1 MCCLRRALYWIK
13 LKLGLSTPDLALLKR
28 RGLRLGK
35 DVTIM
40 PGAVIDPSH
49 CWLIEIGDR
58 SGIAESVI
66 LLAHDASTLRT
77 LGYVKVG
84 QIRIG
89 SDVFIGIR
97 SILLP
102 GSSVGDGSII
112 GAGSV
117 VTGSIPP
124 GVVAAGVPARVI
136 MTREEYFAK
145 EAARLA
151 EGPRF
156 EAEYTIRGGITDA
169 MKKEMVERIGEGIGY
184 VR

>member
-1 MCCLRRALYWIK
+1 
-13 LKLGLSTPDLALLKR
+13 
-28 RGLRLGK
+28 
-35 DVTIM
+35 M

-58 SGIAESVI
+58 TRIAEGVI
-66 LLAHDASTLRT
+66 LLAHDASTIRT
-77 LGYVKVG
+77 LGYAKIG

-97 SILLP
+97 TILLP

-117 VTGSIPP
+117 VVGSIPP
-124 GVVAAGVPARVI
+124 GVVAAGAPARVI

-151 EGPRF
+151 DAPRF
-156 EAEYTIRGGITDA
+156 EREYTLGGGVTDA
-169 MKKEMVERIGEGIGY
+169 MKREMIEKIGDRIGF

>member
-1 MCCLRRALYWIK
+1 M
-13 LKLGLSTPDLALLKR
+13 
-28 RGLRLGK
+28 
-35 DVTIM
+35 
-40 PGAVIDPSH
+40 
-49 CWLIEIGDR
+49 
-58 SGIAESVI
+58 
-66 LLAHDASTLRT
+66 
-77 LGYVKVG
+77 KVG

-102 GSSVGDGSII
+102 GSSVDDGSII

-145 EAARLA
+145 EGMWSGSGAVMVLLLYGSSRGRA
-151 EGPRF
+151 GP
-156 EAEYTIRGGITDA
+156 
-169 MKKEMVERIGEGIGY
+169 
-184 VR
+184 